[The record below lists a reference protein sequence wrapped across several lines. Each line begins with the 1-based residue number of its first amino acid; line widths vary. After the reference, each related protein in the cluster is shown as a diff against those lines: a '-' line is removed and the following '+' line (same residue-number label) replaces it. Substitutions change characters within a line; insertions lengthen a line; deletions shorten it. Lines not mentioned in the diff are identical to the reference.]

1 MAALASFTSL
11 CPCVFTSFFLI
22 PNLPLNRL
30 LLGPDPI
37 HRAPLQACAS
47 FRALFFS
54 YSPNTLFSSEV
65 RNLEVPRPT
74 SLRTALWPCPH
85 TTPGFLLTVTTN
97 VAGAPQA
104 AVQQQEADEQPEPP
118 EAPEPQRALHL
129 PGLAALVPHL
139 SRRGGRQLPEGLRR
153 TVDSH
158 PLASQTESAQP
169 SLGSWANRWRAL
181 PLPTPTEPLLLLPAP
196 QPPKPTPRSP
206 LLS

>member
-1 MAALASFTSL
+1 MAAHASFTSL
-11 CPCVFTSFFLI
+11 SPCVFPSFFLI
-22 PNLPLNRL
+22 PNLPLSRL

-37 HRAPLQACAS
+37 HRSPFQACAS

-54 YSPNTLFSSEV
+54 YSLNTLFSSEV
-65 RNLEVPRPT
+65 PNLEVPRPT
-74 SLRTALWPCPH
+74 SLRTTLWPCPH
-85 TTPGFLLTVTTN
+85 PTPGFLLTVTTN

-118 EAPEPQRALHL
+118 EAPEPQLALHA

-139 SRRGGRQLPEGLRR
+139 SRRDGSQLPEGLRR

-181 PLPTPTEPLLLLPAP
+181 PLPTPTQPLPAP
-196 QPPKPTPRSP
+196 QPPKPRSP
-206 LLS
+206 LLF